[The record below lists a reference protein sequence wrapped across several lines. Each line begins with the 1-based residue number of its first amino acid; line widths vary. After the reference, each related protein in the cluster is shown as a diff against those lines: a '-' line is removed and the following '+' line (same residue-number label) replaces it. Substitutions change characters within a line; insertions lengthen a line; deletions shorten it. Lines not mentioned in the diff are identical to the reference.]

1 MLRDPKAAAA
11 MIVSRMHAPAADSAP
26 KEDDGADDGAGLHAA
41 SSELLR
47 AVHAHDADDLAQL
60 HDRSPNACAQ
70 AQRYTKQLWQV
81 T

>member
-47 AVHAHDADDLAQL
+47 AVHAHDAAAVAMAL
-60 HDRSPNACAQ
+60 RSAFQILDAAPHEEGPHPDE
-70 AQRYTKQLWQV
+70 
-81 T
+81 